1 MSELN
6 TVSANRTME
15 YYDKIEI
22 HKNAFTTPEDLF
34 KSYLTLLMAITDDTE
49 LTLFATKDLILSISE
64 EIELCQIENDNYE

>member
-6 TVSANRTME
+6 TISANREMD

-22 HKNAFTTPEDLF
+22 HKAAFHGEDLF

-49 LTLFATKDLILSISE
+49 LSLFATKDLIQAIAKE
-64 EIELCQIENDNYE
+64 MEGIQIKNDNYK